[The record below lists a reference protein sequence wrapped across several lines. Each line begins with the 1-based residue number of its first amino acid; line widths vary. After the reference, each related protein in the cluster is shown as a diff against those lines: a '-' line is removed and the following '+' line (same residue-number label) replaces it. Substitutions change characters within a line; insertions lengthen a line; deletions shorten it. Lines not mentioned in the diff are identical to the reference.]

1 MLLLDEPTSSM
12 DFSSERDLMQRLREY
27 ARGKTMVIVTHRSS
41 LIELATRILVVDDG
55 KVVADGPREEVIEA
69 LRAGRVGRAV

>member
-1 MLLLDEPTSSM
+1 M
-12 DFSSERDLMQRLREY
+12 DFSSEHDLMQRLREY
-27 ARGKTMVIVTHRSS
+27 ACGKTMVIVTHRSS

>member
-1 MLLLDEPTSSM
+1 M